1 MQLAERLLHPATFSF
16 PLQGE
21 SKSSGKEQNLH
32 KLDVCRQS
40 YYEKK
45 GGFNFQAET
54 KTDL

>member
-45 GGFNFQAET
+45 EGFNFQAET